1 MVRVLGSA
9 IPEGDELTMLRD
21 HGHLELTPL
30 GPASWRVSDRSVP
43 AHEVTH
49 VVAFVEGRDADVE
62 VVWLRGCIDA
72 PGRFEDLDSALDSIA
87 AATSRPTPP
96 APAVSV

>member
-21 HGHLELTPL
+21 HGHLELTAL
-30 GPASWRVSDRSVP
+30 GPASWRVSDLNVP
-43 AHEVTH
+43 ANEATH
-49 VVAFVEGRDADVE
+49 VVAFVEGHDADVE

-87 AATSRPTPP
+87 AAVSSR
-96 APAVSV
+96 APAARAVSA